1 MQKGNAGYA
10 LVKFAVLPGR
20 IEAVSNVHKPKAIRH
35 ISMQM
40 KITDHAIKDITLND
54 FVPQL
59 PPPTESIAQGEARMR
74 SMLPL
79 E

>member
-1 MQKGNAGYA
+1 
-10 LVKFAVLPGR
+10 
-20 IEAVSNVHKPKAIRH
+20 
-35 ISMQM
+35 MQM

-74 SMLPL
+74 AMLPL